1 MGSKE
6 FLKVS
11 KPPVDRIDSL
21 GDEFSDFLRNY
32 SEVSSRRKEDLAL
45 KFDDKLLC
53 EFLRLP
59 QNFFN
64 KSLHFLCTMASE
76 GVGGKHVNLGAFSK

>member
-1 MGSKE
+1 MGSKD
-6 FLKVS
+6 FLKVP
-11 KPPVDRIDSL
+11 KPPVDSIDSL

-45 KFDDKLLC
+45 KFDHKLLRLC

-76 GVGGKHVNLGAFSK
+76 GSTSTWSCL